1 MAWTSVALVKNELNE
16 YRFCVIPNID
26 TYYHGPSGSINTD
39 IRIGGNRDMNA
50 EPGSAAYQLGKSYAT
65 AIHAQIEEGVIN
77 FFDTKT
83 TYDHYIYGTIA
94 GEAVRLRN
102 VITESGNYYP
112 IDWQPYH
119 YWNNMQSNIRLL
131 VMSSSI
137 PKDTSKLQYQVRTY
151 GLVINHD
158 TEECYL
164 MAIDSGMRWD
174 YAIGVPRYYDS
185 AVALIWVLDEGGKN
199 GTHNLYQMF
208 KDSIPSGAG
217 SNPYADGGY
226 SEPGGGEDQNFDEVS
241 DTIDLPALPIY
252 GATGSGFVTA
262 FCPTV
267 GQINSV
273 ADYLITPNVAQVIQ
287 GLFVKLSDVIIGLH
301 LLPFV
306 VNATNKKNIE
316 IKNLAFT
323 INTGVESYYADN
335 QYQRLDMG
343 TVDVLK
349 CWDNCLDY
357 NPYTFVSIYLPFCGY
372 FELDT
377 DEVMGKTLHVIYDID
392 IITGSC
398 VALIQVDGSVMYQF
412 SGMCSCQIPITSV
425 DFNQAV
431 QSLIGLGASAAAGI
445 KMIKGAAAATEEA
458 ASVAMAPTTK
468 NSVRQAAYEN
478 YMEAKMNEQEI
489 KESVASRLAN
499 ASVNAVISGKGNY
512 MHAGAVSS
520 APGFLACRKPFLI
533 IKRPKQ
539 SVPEDYESMRG
550 FPSNMKA
557 TLGDLSG
564 YTEVEDIH
572 LNIPDATVDEIVECE
587 RLLKGGVYL

>member
-1 MAWTSVALVKNELNE
+1 MAWHCVAKIKNDLNE
-16 YRFCVIPNID
+16 FTFANFPLDKYNGPQGGSSPSDIGWTSYREQNSPGGTADFMRASAIAD
-26 TYYHGPSGSINTD
+26 DLATQTD
-39 IRIGGNRDMNA
+39 IPRLETGASYVKMVFGTLG
-50 EPGSAAYQLGKSYAT
+50 GSAVDLRYVQT
-65 AIHAQIEEGVIN
+65 AHSGTQYGVDI
-77 FFDTKT
+77 
-83 TYDHYIYGTIA
+83 
-94 GEAVRLRN
+94 
-102 VITESGNYYP
+102 
-112 IDWQPYH
+112 QPYV
-119 YWNNMQSNIRLL
+119 YRSMSGTRML
-131 VMSSSI
+131 VSSSSY
-137 PKDTSKLQYQVRTY
+137 DTSKDTNQTWTWGLAINEDTQEIYLIVIRAWIRWYY
-151 GLVINHD
+151 G
-158 TEECYL
+158 
-164 MAIDSGMRWD
+164 
-174 YAIGVPRYYDS
+174 IGVYAYYDRATAS
-185 AVALIWVLDEGGKN
+185 GIVIDQNPAY
-199 GTHNLYQMF
+199 NLWDIF
-208 KDSIPSGAG
+208 KDSIPSGGGG
-217 SNPYADGGY
+217 SNPYDDGGT
-226 SEPGGGEDQNFDEVS
+226 SEPGGGEDQHFDEVS

-267 GQINSV
+267 GQINDV

-306 VNATNKKNIE
+306 VNATNSKNIE
-316 IKNLAFT
+316 IKNLAFS
-323 INTGVESYYADN
+323 INTGVTSFYADN

-343 TVDVLK
+343 SVDVLK

-377 DEVMGKTLHVIYDID
+377 DEVMGKTLHVVYDID

-398 VALIQVDGSVMYQF
+398 IALIQVDGSVMYQF

-445 KMIKGAAAATEEA
+445 KMIKGAASATQEA
-458 ASVAMAPTTK
+458 ASRAMAPT
-468 NSVRQAAYEN
+468 NNLNRQVTYEN
-478 YMEAKMNEQEI
+478 YMEAKMNEQEV

-539 SVPEDYESMRG
+539 SVPEDYGSMRG

-557 TLGDLSG
+557 TLGDLTG

>member
-1 MAWTSVALVKNELNE
+1 MGWTTVGLVKNELNE
-16 YRFCVIPNID
+16 YRFAVIPNVEQF
-26 TYYHGPSGSINTD
+26 YSGGNNNT
-39 IRIGGNRDMNA
+39 IFRIGGMRGAGKFTEGEPYAKAINA
-50 EPGSAAYQLGKSYAT
+50 QDGIFRMQEPNPTSTNEMVYGTVGGSALNLRIDVSRSNPFDRLDIIPYLYKNMAQYRQLNN
-65 AIHAQIEEGVIN
+65 I
-77 FFDTKT
+77 
-83 TYDHYIYGTIA
+83 GTF
-94 GEAVRLRN
+94 
-102 VITESGNYYP
+102 
-112 IDWQPYH
+112 
-119 YWNNMQSNIRLL
+119 LL
-131 VMSSSI
+131 I
-137 PKDTSKLQYQVRTY
+137 DTSRTSFVFWTWA
-151 GLVINHD
+151 LLINHD

-164 MAIDSGMRWD
+164 GCLHAGITWE
-174 YAIGVPRYYDS
+174 YAIEQPASGDIAEVLCYVCDS
-185 AVALIWVLDEGGKN
+185 GGKN
-199 GTHNLYQMF
+199 GEQNLYSIF
-208 KDSIPSGAG
+208 KDSIPGGAG

-226 SEPGGGEDQNFDEVS
+226 SEPGGGENQNFDEVS
-241 DTIDLPALPIY
+241 DTIDLPSLPTY
-252 GATGSGFVTA
+252 GATGTGFVTA

-267 GQINSV
+267 QEINDV
-273 ADYLITPNVAQVIQ
+273 ADYLIQPNIAQVIQ
-287 GLFVKLSDVIIGLH
+287 GLFAKMSDVIIGLH

-306 VNATNKKNIE
+306 VDASNSKNIE
-316 IKNLAFT
+316 LHALAFSIDT
-323 INTGVESYYADN
+323 QVSSHYANN
-335 QYQRLDMG
+335 QYQRISMG
-343 TVDVLK
+343 SIDVLK

-377 DEVMGKTLHVIYDID
+377 DEVMGKTLTVTYDVD

-489 KESVASRLAN
+489 KDSVASRLAN
-499 ASVNAVISGKGNY
+499 ASVNAVITGKGNY

>member
-1 MAWTSVALVKNELNE
+1 MAWTSVALVKNDLNE
-16 YRFCVIPNID
+16 YRFAYIPNID
-26 TYYHGPSGSINTD
+26 TYYNGPSGGSTNTL
-39 IRIGGNRDMNA
+39 IQLGGMREMNS
-50 EPGSAAYQLGKSYAT
+50 EPGSAAYQLGKSYAI
-65 AIHAQIEEGVIN
+65 AIAAQISEGVIN
-77 FFDTKT
+77 VFDTKT
-83 TYDHYIYGTIA
+83 TYDQFVYGTTA
-94 GEAVRLRN
+94 GEAIRLRI
-102 VITESGNYYP
+102 VVTDTGNYYSL
-112 IDWQPYH
+112 DWQPYK
-119 YWNNMQSNIRLL
+119 YWNNMQSSQRLL
-131 VMSSSI
+131 VMSGSI
-137 PKDTSKLQYQVRTY
+137 SKDTSKLQYQVRTF
-151 GLVINHD
+151 GLLINHD

-164 MAIDSGMRWD
+164 VAIDSGLSWN
-174 YAIGVPRYYDS
+174 YAIGSPAYYDR
-185 AVALIWVLDEGGKN
+185 AGANFWILDQGGKN
-199 GTHNLYQMF
+199 GILNLYSMF

-267 GQINSV
+267 GQINDV
-273 ADYLITPNVAQVIQ
+273 ADYLITPNIAQVIQ

-306 VNATNKKNIE
+306 VNASNSKNIE
-316 IKNLAFT
+316 IKNLAFS
-323 INTGVESYYADN
+323 INTGVTSFYADN

-343 TVDVLK
+343 SVDVLK

-377 DEVMGKTLHVIYDID
+377 DEVMGKTLHVVYDID

-398 VALIQVDGSVMYQF
+398 VALIQIDGSVMYQF

-445 KMIKGAAAATEEA
+445 KMIKGAATATQEA
-458 ASVAMAPTTK
+458 ASRAMAPQ
-468 NSVRQAAYEN
+468 NSLTRQLTYEN
-478 YMEAKMNEQEI
+478 YMEAKMNEQDI
-489 KESVASRLAN
+489 KEDVASRLAG

-539 SVPEDYESMRG
+539 SVPEDYETMRG